1 MQTVCKKENFS
12 RKRLAILNLLKST
25 SCHPTADW
33 IYEQLKPKFP
43 DLSLGTVYRNLKKFC
58 QTGKIVSIG
67 IVNGQER
74 FDAAL
79 MPHSHFICDKCGS
92 VCDIEESFFDNKSIE
107 DVAARTGMKIMRAE
121 VVFSGICDKCG

>member
-1 MQTVCKKENFS
+1 MQTCKKENFS

-25 SCHPTADW
+25 TCHPTADW
-33 IYEQLKPKFP
+33 IYEQLKPKFT

-79 MPHSHFICDKCGS
+79 NPHSHFICDKCGA
-92 VCDIEESFFDNKSIE
+92 VCDIDESFFDEKSIG
-107 DVAARTGMKIMRAE
+107 DVAERTGMKITRAD
-121 VVFSGICDKCG
+121 VVFMGVCGKCG